1 MQIWVGSLADY
12 NAGRLHGVWINL
24 AGKDVSSVREEID
37 AMLAASAEPYAEEW
51 IVMDYDDAPGALGE
65 TSDLDMLVAVQ
76 QAVEEHGETPVRA
89 ALANY
94 YRTEEALDAL
104 ANGFM
109 VWDDSDQIVES
120 YLEGYMIP
128 DQLRYYID
136 HDAIWRDLRMDGTY
150 VEADDGSI
158 IEFFN

>member
-12 NAGRLHGVWINL
+12 NAGRLHGVWIDL
-24 AGKDVSSVREEID
+24 EGKDADEVREEID
-37 AMLAASAEPYAEEW
+37 EMLAASTEPCAEDW
-51 IVMDYDDAPGALGE
+51 IVMDYDDAPGELGE

-76 QAVEEHGETPVRA
+76 QAIEEHGETPVKA

-94 YRTEEALDAL
+94 YHTEEALDAL

-109 VWDDSDQIVES
+109 VWADRDEAVES

-128 DQLRYYID
+128 DQLRFYID
-136 HDAIWRDLRMDGTY
+136 YDAIWRDLQIEGNF
-150 VEADDGSI
+150 VEADGFI
-158 IEFFN
+158 VEFFN